1 MTVKYQD
8 YKQFKSQTNI
18 TFGEEATDPNKQP
31 DTKPNGPGKK

>member
-18 TFGEEATDPNKQP
+18 TFGDAAEDPNK
-31 DTKPNGPGKK
+31 KPETPKK